1 MKQELEK
8 VKEDGTAD
16 IVVESKEESKEEP
29 FEIEPKGSLTG
40 RQVDEVE
47 AVEEKEETVQEASE
61 DVDSDDLTSYSDKV
75 QKRIKKLTFEKREA
89 ERLARGAVEHAKG
102 VQRKLSEYEKNN
114 KTLEEGQLKEFNARV
129 EAEQG
134 SVKEELKKAMEN
146 QDYDKIMEA
155 QRKMTEL
162 AVQKERARLIT
173 EQRAQ
178 EQAYQKEQAENQATQ
193 AQNSD
198 NQNQNLP
205 PPSEKASTWAQENE
219 WFGNDT
225 AMTRFAYGLHDDLIQ
240 QGIDPESDAYY
251 NEINKQMREYFPHKL
266 ASKQQERRQPVQT
279 VAPAGRSSNG
289 RRTVRLTKR
298 QVEMAKKLNV
308 PLTEY
313 AKYVKE
319 GM

>member
-16 IVVESKEESKEEP
+16 IVVETKEEDREEP
-29 FEIEPKGSLTG
+29 FEIESKGSLTG
-40 RQVDEVE
+40 KAVADVD
-47 AVEEKEETVQEASE
+47 AVEETEESTKETPDDEL
-61 DVDSDDLTSYSDKV
+61 DDLGSYSNKV
-75 QKRIKKLTFEKREA
+75 KKRIDKLTFEKREA

-114 KTLEEGQLKEFNARV
+114 KSLEEGHLKEFNARIQ
-129 EAEQG
+129 AEQG
-134 SVKEELKKAMEN
+134 SVKEDLKKAMEN

-155 QRKMTEL
+155 QSRMTDL
-162 AVQKERARLIT
+162 AVQKERSRLIS
-173 EQRAQ
+173 EQRTQEEAYRKELAEAQ
-178 EQAYQKEQAENQATQ
+178 AHQPPLN
-193 AQNSD
+193 D
-198 NQNQNLP
+198 NIGQSLP
-205 PPSEKASTWAQENE
+205 TPSAKASTWAQKNE
-219 WFGNDT
+219 WFGTDN
-225 AMTRFAYGLHDDLIQ
+225 AMTRFAYGLHDDLVQ

-251 NEINKQMREYFPHKL
+251 NEINKQMTEYFPHKL
-266 ASKQQERRQPVQT
+266 ASKQERRQPVQT
-279 VAPAGRSSNG
+279 VAPAGRTSNG

>member
-29 FEIEPKGSLTG
+29 FEIEPKGSLIG
-40 RQVDEVE
+40 KQVEDVE
-47 AVEEKEETVQEASE
+47 AVEEKEETVQETSDDA
-61 DVDSDDLTSYSDKV
+61 DSDDLTSYSDNV

-114 KTLEEGQLKEFNARV
+114 RALEEGQLKEFNARV
-129 EAEQG
+129 EAQQG

-155 QRKMTEL
+155 QSKMTEL

-173 EQRAQ
+173 EQRVQ
-178 EQAYQKEQAENQATQ
+178 EEAYRKEQAETQAIQ

-198 NQNQNLP
+198 NIGQNLP
-205 PPSEKASTWAQENE
+205 APSAKANKWAQENE
-219 WFGNDT
+219 WFGTDT
-225 AMTRFAYGLHDDLIQ
+225 ALTRFAYGLHDDLVQ

-251 NEINKQMREYFPHKL
+251 NEINKLMREYFPQKL
-266 ASKQQERRQPVQT
+266 ASKQERRQPVQT
-279 VAPAGRSSNG
+279 VAPAGRASSG

-313 AKYVKE
+313 AKYVNE

>member
-29 FEIEPKGSLTG
+29 FEIEPKGSLIVK
-40 RQVDEVE
+40 QVEDVE
-47 AVEEKEETVQEASE
+47 AVEEKEETVKETSDDA
-61 DVDSDDLTSYSDKV
+61 DSDDLTSYSDNV

-114 KTLEEGQLKEFNARV
+114 RALEEGQLKEFNARV
-129 EAEQG
+129 EAQQG

-155 QRKMTEL
+155 QSKMTEL

-173 EQRAQ
+173 EQRVQ
-178 EQAYQKEQAENQATQ
+178 EEAYRKEQAETQAIQ

-198 NQNQNLP
+198 NIGQNLP
-205 PPSEKASTWAQENE
+205 APSAKANKWAQENE
-219 WFGNDT
+219 WFGTDT
-225 AMTRFAYGLHDDLIQ
+225 ALTRFAYGLHDDLVQ

-251 NEINKQMREYFPHKL
+251 NEINKLMREYFPQKL
-266 ASKQQERRQPVQT
+266 ASKQERRQPVQT
-279 VAPAGRSSNG
+279 VAPA
-289 RRTVRLTKR
+289 
-298 QVEMAKKLNV
+298 
-308 PLTEY
+308 
-313 AKYVKE
+313 
-319 GM
+319 

>member
-29 FEIEPKGSLTG
+29 FEIEPKGSLIG
-40 RQVDEVE
+40 KQVEDVE
-47 AVEEKEETVQEASE
+47 AVEEKEETVQETSDDA
-61 DVDSDDLTSYSDKV
+61 DSDDLTSYSDNV

-114 KTLEEGQLKEFNARV
+114 RALEEGQLKEFNARV
-129 EAEQG
+129 EAQQG

-155 QRKMTEL
+155 QSKMTEL

-173 EQRAQ
+173 EQRVQ
-178 EQAYQKEQAENQATQ
+178 EEAYRKEQAETQAIQ

-198 NQNQNLP
+198 NIGQNLP
-205 PPSEKASTWAQENE
+205 APSAKANKWAQENE
-219 WFGNDT
+219 WFGTDT
-225 AMTRFAYGLHDDLIQ
+225 ALTRFAYGLHDDLVQ

-251 NEINKQMREYFPHKL
+251 NEINKLMREYFPQKL
-266 ASKQQERRQPVQT
+266 ASKQERRQPVQT
-279 VAPAGRSSNG
+279 VAPAGRTSSG